1 MLEKLVKNKKLVI
14 LFILI
19 LFVVIG
25 VFIAILSKND
35 SKESLESGKP
45 NVSIGTEQDKDAVK
59 ENDENEGGLE
69 DKKEVN
75 EKTENKTNA
84 SGSWETT
91 EEEKPNSGSTNSN
104 QNNSNKNDGSQEDD
118 NQDDSNEKDNNKDVI
133 EDDKTWGEVF

>member
-45 NVSIGTEQDKDAVK
+45 NVSIGTEEDKDAVK

-91 EEEKPNSGSTNSN
+91 EEGNTNSGSTNN
-104 QNNSNKNDGSQEDD
+104 TQNNSNQNDDSKEDNNQEH
-118 NQDDSNEKDNNKDVI
+118 SNEKDNDKDVI